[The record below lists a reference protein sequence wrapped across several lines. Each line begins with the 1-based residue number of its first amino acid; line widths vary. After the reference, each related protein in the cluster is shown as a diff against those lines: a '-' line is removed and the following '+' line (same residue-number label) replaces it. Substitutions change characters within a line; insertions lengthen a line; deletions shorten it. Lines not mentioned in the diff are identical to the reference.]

1 MRGLRHGGSQRPMIR
16 IGLIGCAWLLAG
28 CAMGVSEATTFAEVG
43 EPIEAGIGLE
53 CEGGS
58 PADCEQA
65 VEAIVEFMP
74 GADIVA
80 VEIGPLDEGFSVTP
94 VPAWAASAHVKLAD
108 GSVVELVVVQ
118 PEAPGPME
126 VNLPPD

>member
-1 MRGLRHGGSQRPMIR
+1 MRRLRHGNPRRTVMR
-16 IGLIGCAWLLAG
+16 IGLIGCALLLAG
-28 CAMGVSEATTFAEVG
+28 CGLGPTEATTFAEVG

-53 CEGGS
+53 CESGS
-58 PADCEQA
+58 LADYEQA

-80 VEIGPLDEGFSVTP
+80 VEIGALDEGFSVTP
-94 VPAWAASAHVKLAD
+94 VPAWAASAHVQLAD
-108 GSVVELVVVQ
+108 GSAVELVVVQ

-126 VNLPPD
+126 VNFPPD

>member
-1 MRGLRHGGSQRPMIR
+1 MRRLRRWGPQRAVSR

-28 CAMGVSEATTFAEVG
+28 CGLGATEATTFAVIG
-43 EPIEAGIGLE
+43 EPVEAGVALQ

-58 PADCEQA
+58 SADCEQA
-65 VEAIVEFMP
+65 LEAIVEFLP

-80 VEIGPLDEGFSVTP
+80 VEISGLDEGLSVTP
-94 VPAWAASAHVKLAD
+94 VPAWAASALVSLAD
-108 GSVVELVVVQ
+108 GSAVELVVVQ